1 MFDSGV
7 NVRGFEL
14 VQMAPDRVEVNIWP
28 IPDEASLNKLSSYI
42 NSYIKVLLGSNCQ
55 VELTPV
61 AEPPTRKGKFR
72 PIRRAFT
79 P

>member
-61 AEPPTRKGKFR
+61 AEPPTRRGKFR
-72 PIRRAFT
+72 PIRRG
-79 P
+79 